1 MSFDHRLRV
10 KNILLGV
17 TATLDDGA
25 TAAQI
30 IVLYS
35 GGPENV
41 KALFYVTDYDA
52 VITIDRPRRVKSPDE
67 KTRYDGDPLR
77 YTAELEVHVM
87 AVDKITVTATK
98 LLNKIRA
105 SLQTTVIGAA
115 WQAEFDIHLMR
126 DSPNNQV
133 IGGYDPLWCDDYV
146 IRYRPLVST

>member
-1 MSFDHRLRV
+1 MSFDHRERI

-17 TATLDDGA
+17 TATLDDNV

-35 GGPENV
+35 GGPENL
-41 KALFYVTDYDA
+41 KYLFYVTDFDA
-52 VITIDRPRRVKSPDE
+52 VITVDRPRRVKSPDE

-77 YTAELEVHVM
+77 YVAELGVHAM
-87 AVDKITVTATK
+87 AVDKTTVTATK

-105 SLQTTVIGAA
+105 NLQTVFIGAA
-115 WQAEFDIHLMR
+115 WQAEYDVHLMR
-126 DSPNNQV
+126 DAPNNQ
-133 IGGYDPLWCDDYV
+133 ILGGYDPLWCDDYV